1 MNRLGAPEAAEA
13 FSTRP
18 RIDWQHVGIAA
29 IGSAILLENPHMKT
43 CPRIVAV
50 CVVLLLAGC
59 ASRSISNS
67 GYQDDRGWNR
77 GVSSSYVGELSELDV
92 LGVDTSNITEEQI
105 AAALKSSKPVE
116 LAPGARVMVV
126 QSGADMPDE
135 DMLEPL
141 RARYRVGMFSG
152 VPERKAPGAPADT
165 EPRDSYSKGLRLA
178 AAKGGYT
185 HIVCYWGV
193 LEATQRNLATKGVS
207 WVPIAGSFVPD
218 ETQEMRIRL
227 RLAVVDVRT
236 GSWTMIAPTPVA
248 DKSLSARLNRES
260 SDQDQVALLK
270 KAGYRA
276 AVEELGRKFE

>member
-1 MNRLGAPEAAEA
+1 MG
-13 FSTRP
+13 
-18 RIDWQHVGIAA
+18 WQHLATNA
-29 IGSAILLENPHMKT
+29 ISRSFLESVESTEMKTPSRVSLASVALASAI
-43 CPRIVAV
+43 
-50 CVVLLLAGC
+50 LLAGC

-67 GYQDDRGWNR
+67 GYQDGGYRRGSN
-77 GVSSSYVGELSELDV
+77 SSYVGELSEFDV
-92 LGVDTSNITEEQI
+92 LGVDASVVTEEQI
-105 AAALKSSKPVE
+105 ATALKNSKPVE

-141 RARYRVGMFSG
+141 RARYRVGVFSG
-152 VPERKAPGAPADT
+152 VPEVKPPGSQPEAT
-165 EPRDSYSKGLRLA
+165 PRGHYSKGLRLA

-185 HIVCYWGV
+185 HILCYWGV
-193 LEATQRNLATKGVS
+193 LEASQRNLATKGVS
-207 WVPIAGSFVPD
+207 WIPIAGSFVPD

-227 RLAVVDVRT
+227 RLAVVDVKT
-236 GSWTMIAPTPVA
+236 GSWTMVAPTPVA

-276 AVEELGRKFE
+276 AVEDLARKFE

>member
-1 MNRLGAPEAAEA
+1 VEFFAPRLR
-13 FSTRP
+13 S
-18 RIDWQHVGIAA
+18 DWQQAGLAA
-29 IGSAILLENPHMKT
+29 IGPAILLENPHMKT
-43 CPRIVAV
+43 FSRV
-50 CVVLLLAGC
+50 VVLCAALLVAGC
-59 ASRSISNS
+59 SSRSISNS

-77 GVSSSYVGELSELDV
+77 GASSSYAGELSELDV
-92 LGVDTSNITEEQI
+92 LGVDTSSITEEQI

-141 RARYRVGMFSG
+141 RARYRVGIFSG
-152 VPERKAPGAPADT
+152 VPETRPAGTFAAPGTPLDAK
-165 EPRDSYSKGLRLA
+165 PRDSYSKGLRLA

-185 HIVCYWGV
+185 HILCYWGV